1 MAPSS
6 AGFTAR
12 SVLTA
17 TGDHEDSTGVGPVKT
32 GNICVRIRMVK
43 CGRMRI
49 VKRGGAAVA
58 AVVAVRWSGGGEV
71 EWWR

>member
-1 MAPSS
+1 
-6 AGFTAR
+6 
-12 SVLTA
+12 
-17 TGDHEDSTGVGPVKT
+17 
-32 GNICVRIRMVK
+32 MVK
-43 CGRMRI
+43 CGRMRM